1 VLMDVSG
8 HLCVV
13 TNECGHRKA
22 LWFLMLD
29 HKWEQ
34 RYLIGKTRDIDNYE
48 YDFYRGLVL
57 GVWDCLGVL
66 VLHLQTASIKL
77 CLYHV
82 ETKKMFMVNL
92 PQGWR
97 RTHQAMN
104 GLGLL
109 GLQADP
115 LCHRGALSAS
125 SMRACSF
132 PWDSIRPE

>member
-1 VLMDVSG
+1 MDVSG

-66 VLHLQTASIKL
+66 VLYLQTASIKL

-92 PQGWR
+92 PQGLAPNSSGYEWSWGYR
-97 RTHQAMN
+97 PTLCVTEVHCRQA
-104 GLGLL
+104 
-109 GLQADP
+109 Q
-115 LCHRGALSAS
+115 
-125 SMRACSF
+125 
-132 PWDSIRPE
+132 